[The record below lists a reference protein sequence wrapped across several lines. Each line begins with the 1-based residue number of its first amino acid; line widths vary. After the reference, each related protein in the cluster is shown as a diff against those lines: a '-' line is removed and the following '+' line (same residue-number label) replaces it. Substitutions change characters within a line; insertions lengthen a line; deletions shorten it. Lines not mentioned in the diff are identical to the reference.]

1 MDQCFA
7 RPTNTLQIN
16 LFPEA
21 EDCPGHYE
29 LGKFMLPKAQLIDD
43 EKWDTRKFHLWYME
57 AAKAGMTGFTVKI
70 PSELFHLPGADIQLP
85 VDFQDMYNLL
95 REEDL
100 DIVQITLFSL

>member
-1 MDQCFA
+1 
-7 RPTNTLQIN
+7 
-16 LFPEA
+16 
-21 EDCPGHYE
+21 
-29 LGKFMLPKAQLIDD
+29 MLPKAQLIDD
-43 EKWDTRKFHLWYME
+43 EKWDTRTFHLWYME

>member
-1 MDQCFA
+1 LYPCFA

-16 LFPEA
+16 LFTEA

-57 AAKAGMTGFTVKI
+57 AAKAEMTGFTVKI
-70 PSELFHLPGADIQLP
+70 PKELFHLPGGDIQLH
-85 VDFQDMYNLL
+85 VDF
-95 REEDL
+95 
-100 DIVQITLFSL
+100 

>member
-1 MDQCFA
+1 
-7 RPTNTLQIN
+7 
-16 LFPEA
+16 
-21 EDCPGHYE
+21 
-29 LGKFMLPKAQLIDD
+29 
-43 EKWDTRKFHLWYME
+43 ME

-70 PSELFHLPGADIQLP
+70 PSELFHLPGGDIQLP